1 MDYYYLKDII
11 LGLKK
16 EYDNYSYIL
25 NDLKDSISINDK
37 LLVNNINLYVYE
49 NWSMKN
55 PELICDIYRNKKIFD
70 KLYSKLIESDSYDRI
85 NLYKDSIYK
94 HGKLK
99 IYFNSNLFNKKYD
112 LLMNSPFVNKIYIWM
127 ISNIDHNGFLSIGHN
142 FIKYH
147 GFNNSLDFDYN
158 PITGDF
164 KITNPKNGID
174 KKIINNI
181 FYIKFPKDKFFEYHK
196 KMIESSNLNCYCY
209 VDCNEYDSMILDCNK
224 ELVLRNKSNI
234 IK

>member
-1 MDYYYLKDII
+1 MDYYYYYYLKDVI

-85 NLYKDSIYK
+85 NLYKNSIYK

-99 IYFNSNLFNKKYD
+99 IYFNSSDIKCHTKRKNQHTKNIKKKKRIK
-112 LLMNSPFVNKIYIWM
+112 PAE
-127 ISNIDHNGFLSIGHN
+127 IS
-142 FIKYH
+142 
-147 GFNNSLDFDYN
+147 
-158 PITGDF
+158 
-164 KITNPKNGID
+164 
-174 KKIINNI
+174 
-181 FYIKFPKDKFFEYHK
+181 
-196 KMIESSNLNCYCY
+196 
-209 VDCNEYDSMILDCNK
+209 
-224 ELVLRNKSNI
+224 
-234 IK
+234 